1 MYALTRVRNLG
12 WNNVKSYEIWMALKH
27 RLSSHSRTL
36 LRISN
41 MFLASPYHAQKNFY
55 SDLKSRVIT
64 QKLKLFKKFC
74 FILSFTCT
82 KSTMKYFGPRHTP
95 NPSTLNYYG
104 VLQTSGRRSARNCQ
118 IKLEILNSK
127 TMLWMWIQ
135 SEMQNIII

>member
-12 WNNVKSYEIWMALKH
+12 WNNVKSYEIWMAIKH

-82 KSTMKYFGPRHTP
+82 KSTMKFFMIPVIMIY
-95 NPSTLNYYG
+95 N
-104 VLQTSGRRSARNCQ
+104 VLKSRDVTQTKSASFWASILQNHQ
-118 IKLEILNSK
+118 FYTFSVIKSFLYMLSM
-127 TMLWMWIQ
+127 TMI
-135 SEMQNIII
+135 